1 MIIGGGQMLQ
11 QQQQQINDL
20 TTIAEEPRTATHSRN
35 NSDQLQFTQQ
45 QQNLQREHQIRL
57 RDALVSFILF
67 VCV

>member
-1 MIIGGGQMLQ
+1 MIIGGGQMQ

-57 RDALVSFILF
+57 RDALVSFSFFL
-67 VCV
+67 